1 MNYTIPIGAA
11 LLLLL
16 GWFGY
21 RYMNEPQPLNERST
35 SAVEQLQKGNL
46 SQAMNELA
54 PQTRGENLLNEVK
67 TGVGITP
74 TAPY

>member
-1 MNYTIPIGAA
+1 
-11 LLLLL
+11 
-16 GWFGY
+16 
-21 RYMNEPQPLNERST
+21 MNEPQPLNERST

-54 PQTRGENLLNEVK
+54 PQTRGENLLDEVK

-74 TAPY
+74 TATY